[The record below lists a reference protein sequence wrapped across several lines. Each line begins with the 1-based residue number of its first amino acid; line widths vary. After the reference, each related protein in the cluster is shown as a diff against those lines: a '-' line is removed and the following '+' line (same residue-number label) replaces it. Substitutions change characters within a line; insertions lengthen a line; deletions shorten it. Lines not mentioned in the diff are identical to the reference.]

1 MNDPYKVFRIIQT
14 IYLSVA
20 LTAVLVMTIQMHPV
34 ITGDIIL
41 EDKYLL
47 SRSQMTAWI
56 IWMNTA
62 FIFGLG
68 CVIFSMIGKWLK
80 KD

>member
-1 MNDPYKVFRIIQT
+1 MM
-14 IYLSVA
+14 
-20 LTAVLVMTIQMHPV
+20 AVSIQMYPV
-34 ITGDIIL
+34 IVGDSLIEESQI
-41 EDKYLL
+41 L

-68 CVIFSMIGKWLK
+68 CIIFSMIGKWLK

>member
-1 MNDPYKVFRIIQT
+1 MTKAYKVFCVLYAAFIVMAFA
-14 IYLSVA
+14 SMM
-20 LTAVLVMTIQMHPV
+20 AVSIQMYPV
-34 ITGDIIL
+34 IAGDSLIEESQIF
-41 EDKYLL
+41 

-62 FIFGLG
+62 FVFGLG
-68 CVIFSMIGKWLK
+68 CIIFSMIGKWLK

>member
-1 MNDPYKVFRIIQT
+1 MTKIYKAFCV
-14 IYLSVA
+14 IYATFIVMAFASMM
-20 LTAVLVMTIQMHPV
+20 AVSIQMYPV
-34 ITGDIIL
+34 IAGDLLIEESQI
-41 EDKYLL
+41 L

-62 FIFGLG
+62 FTFGLG
-68 CVIFSMIGKWLK
+68 CIIFSMIGKWIK

>member
-1 MNDPYKVFRIIQT
+1 MTKAYKVFCVLYAAFIVMAFA
-14 IYLSVA
+14 SMM
-20 LTAVLVMTIQMHPV
+20 AVSIQMYPV
-34 ITGDIIL
+34 IAGDSLIEESQI
-41 EDKYLL
+41 L

-62 FIFGLG
+62 FVFGLG
-68 CVIFSMIGKWLK
+68 CIIFSMIGKWLK

>member
-14 IYLSVA
+14 VYLSVA